1 MPSYHVRK
9 EPAMAKRKRTH
20 MPKRLRFDVFKRDQF
35 TCQYCGLKAPEVVLQ
50 IDHITPVALGG
61 GNDILNLRTACT
73 ACNAGKSDKPLSEN
87 ATIDARR
94 KQLEELEER
103 RQQLDMMHEWHLSLA
118 DIDHKQVRMAEELWF
133 KCLGKEDCEL
143 IADAFA
149 HLQKVIRKYGFDAT
163 CSAIRIATNA
173 SQNGDKSPTEMF
185 WKLGSIIV
193 TKQRCD
199 QDPDLKR
206 LYYIRAIVRN
216 RCPYIDDRQCMI
228 LLGDARTAAVSLD
241 KIEDVAKRVRSWE
254 DFREIVETMTELAD
268 IDKEVI

>member
-1 MPSYHVRK
+1 
-9 EPAMAKRKRTH
+9 MAKRKRTH

-118 DIDHKQVRMAEELWF
+118 DMDHQQVRMAEDLWF
-133 KCLGKEDCEL
+133 KFLGKEGREL
-143 IADAFA
+143 TVDAFA
-149 HLQKVIRKYGFDAT
+149 HLRKVIGKYGFDAT
-163 CSAIRIATNA
+163 CEAMRIAA
-173 SQNGDKSPTEMF
+173 SPCQNGNKTPSEMF
-185 WKLGSIIV
+185 WKLGSIII
-193 TKQRCD
+193 TRQRCE
-199 QDPDLKR
+199 QDPELKR
-206 LYYIRAIVRN
+206 VYYIRAIVRN
-216 RCPYIDDRQCMI
+216 RCNGIDNREFME
-228 LLGDARTAAVSLD
+228 LVTEARLAGVPLDWVEQAARDSD
-241 KIEDVAKRVRSWE
+241 TWE
-254 DFREIVETMTELAD
+254 DFADSVDAAIAVIQPTEV
-268 IDKEVI
+268 K